1 MRVAYIT
8 AGAAGMF
15 CGSCMRDNTL
25 VKALCQLG
33 HEALLVPTYTPITT
47 DESDASSRQV
57 FMGGLNVYLQEIS
70 PFFRYTPRWLDRFLD
85 ARWLLKWIGRFA
97 GSTPY
102 DELAGL
108 TLSMLRGTHGH
119 QVKEVRRLAA
129 WLANEVK
136 PDVVHLTNA
145 LLSGIV
151 PEIRARMPKVPVVME
166 LQGDDIFLDAL
177 PTQARAEA
185 IGLIRANGEQAA
197 GFQATSSYYAEAMSA
212 YFGIGRDRIGVV
224 HPGIDLSS
232 WPTPSVAR
240 ARPFTV
246 GYFAR
251 ICPEKGFHH
260 AVTAFIEL
268 KKGLVPNA
276 QFHVGGWL
284 GPANKAFFQEQMNKL
299 ATAGMSGD
307 AVHIECPTLADK
319 IAFMNGIDLLS
330 VPTEYREPKGIYL
343 LEAWAAGVPV
353 VQPAHGSF
361 PELMEISKAGILVPP
376 GDSGALASAWADLA
390 NDSERRL
397 SMGKAGRKAVES
409 HFSAHEMAEKT
420 AKWYSLIL

>member
-1 MRVAYIT
+1 MLYDGSPLHPDPGVLWRMAEEPILCFDGDN
-8 AGAAGMF
+8 AGRRAAA
-15 CGSCMRDNTL
+15 RAAER
-25 VKALCQLG
+25 ALP
-33 HEALLVPTYTPITT
+33 LLRAGK
-47 DESDASSRQV
+47 S
-57 FMGGLNVYLQEIS
+57 L
-70 PFFRYTPRWLDRFLD
+70 RFL
-85 ARWLLKWIGRFA
+85 ALPA
-97 GSTPY
+97 GEHY
-102 DELAGL
+102 D
-108 TLSMLRGTHGH
+108 RGFHPTATCGAFGA
-119 QVKEVRRLAA
+119 AA

-212 YFGIGRDRIGVV
+212 YFVIGRDRIGVV

-299 ATAGMSGD
+299 TTAGMSGD

-319 IAFMNGIDLLS
+319 IAFMNGIA
-330 VPTEYREPKGIYL
+330 EPLKKHEQPNGQPS
-343 LEAWAAGVPV
+343 EQGVFA
-353 VQPAHGSF
+353 PAHIVDPLAGAQDDKEQTQCSRCWMARGFGYVVVRLGAAVCRAAHLHSF
-361 PELMEISKAGILVPP
+361 ISQPP
-376 GDSGALASAWADLA
+376 G
-390 NDSERRL
+390 
-397 SMGKAGRKAVES
+397 
-409 HFSAHEMAEKT
+409 
-420 AKWYSLIL
+420 